1 MSSKLD
7 DLIKLVYEILKEKD
21 EHINFLLTHNKYLKE
36 RNTILERKGKKWYT
50 KK

>member
-7 DLIKLVYEILKEKD
+7 DLIKLVYEILKKKD

-36 RNTILERKGKKWYT
+36 RNTILERKEEK
-50 KK
+50 

>member
-1 MSSKLD
+1 MISKLD

-36 RNTILERKGKKWYT
+36 RNTILERKEEK
-50 KK
+50 

>member
-21 EHINFLLTHNKYLKE
+21 EQINFLLTHNKYLKK
-36 RNTILERKGKKWYT
+36 RNRILERKEKNNESK
-50 KK
+50 

>member
-1 MSSKLD
+1 MSRKLD

-36 RNTILERKGKKWYT
+36 RNTILERKEEK
-50 KK
+50 

>member
-21 EHINFLLTHNKYLKE
+21 EQINFLLTQNKYLKE
-36 RNTILERKGKKWYT
+36 RNTILERKEKK
-50 KK
+50 

>member
-21 EHINFLLTHNKYLKE
+21 EQINFLLTQKKYLKE
-36 RNTILERKGKKWYT
+36 RNTILERKGKK
-50 KK
+50 